1 MNILYFRGDSS
12 AKHAGAHC
20 RGLLSAPEPVEKN
33 KNPVL
38 LLSLAGVSGHAL
50 HVSITLSLL
59 WSSLNP
65 NIEHNDTLSSY

>member
-1 MNILYFRGDSS
+1 MNILYFRRDSN
-12 AKHAGAHC
+12 AKHAGANC
-20 RGLLSAPEPVEKN
+20 KGLFSATEPVEESI
-33 KNPVL
+33 NPVL

-65 NIEHNDTLSSY
+65 NIEHCGTLSSY